1 MMQRYFIVFSYDGA
15 AYHGW
20 QVQPN
25 ARTVQQMLEE
35 ALTTLM
41 RTETTVVGAGRTD
54 AGVNAA
60 SMVSHVDLPVDTD
73 TTQLKYKLNRI
84 LPPDIAVSDIL
95 RVKNDAHA
103 RFDAVSRRY
112 CYYVTTAK
120 SPFARRYAYRLT
132 SSVDFEA
139 MNRAAALLPEYTDFT
154 SFSKLHTDV
163 KTNNCKVTF
172 AQWRQTGENE
182 WLFEIEADRFLRNM
196 VRAIVG
202 TLLLVGRGKMTL
214 DGFRAVIENKAR
226 GEAGDSAMGEA
237 LFLVGVEYP
246 ESLFL

>member
-1 MMQRYFIVFSYDGA
+1 MFRYFIYFSYDGA

-25 ARTVQQMLEE
+25 AITVQQVLEE
-35 ALTTLM
+35 ALAKLV
-41 RTETTVVGAGRTD
+41 RQPVPLVGAGRTD

-60 SMVSHVDLPVDTD
+60 CMVAHGDFPCEVDCA
-73 TTQLKYKLNRI
+73 QLVYKLNKI
-84 LPPDIAVSDIL
+84 LPPDIAVSDVR
-95 RVKNDAHA
+95 RVKDDAHA
-103 RFDAVSRRY
+103 RFDALSRRY
-112 CYYVTTAK
+112 NYRVVTAK
-120 SPFARRYAYRLT
+120 SPFARRYACRVLPG
-132 SSVDFEA
+132 VDFEA
-139 MNRAAALLPEYTDFT
+139 MNRAAEILYEYTDFT

-172 AQWRQTGENE
+172 ACWRQVSDNE
-182 WLFEIEADRFLRNM
+182 WVFEIEADRFLRNM

-202 TLLLVGRGKMTL
+202 TLLLVGRGKLTL

-237 LFLVGVEYP
+237 LFLVDVKYP
-246 ESLFL
+246 DDIFL

>member
-1 MMQRYFIVFSYDGA
+1 MFRYFIYFSYDGA

-25 ARTVQQMLEE
+25 AITVQQVLEE
-35 ALTTLM
+35 ALAKLV
-41 RTETTVVGAGRTD
+41 RQPVPLVGAGRTD

-60 SMVSHVDLPVDTD
+60 CMVAHGDFPCEVDCA
-73 TTQLKYKLNRI
+73 QLVYKLNKI
-84 LPPDIAVSDIL
+84 LPPDIAVSYVR
-95 RVKNDAHA
+95 RVKDDAHA
-103 RFDAVSRRY
+103 RFDALSRRY
-112 CYYVTTAK
+112 NYRVVTAK
-120 SPFARRYAYRLT
+120 SPFARRYACRVLPG
-132 SSVDFEA
+132 VDFEA
-139 MNRAAALLPEYTDFT
+139 MNRAAEILYEYTDFT

-172 AQWRQTGENE
+172 ARWRQVSDNE
-182 WLFEIEADRFLRNM
+182 WVFEIEADRFLRNM

-202 TLLLVGRGKMTL
+202 TLLLVGRGKLTL

-237 LFLVGVEYP
+237 LFLVDVKYP
-246 ESLFL
+246 DDIFL

>member
-1 MMQRYFIVFSYDGA
+1 MFRYFIYFSYDGA

-25 ARTVQQMLEE
+25 AITVQQVLEE
-35 ALTTLM
+35 ALAKLV
-41 RTETTVVGAGRTD
+41 RQPVPLVGAGRTD

-60 SMVSHVDLPVDTD
+60 CMVAHGDFPAELDTR
-73 TTQLKYKLNRI
+73 QLVYKLNKI
-84 LPPDIAVSDIL
+84 LPPDIAVSDVR
-95 RVKNDAHA
+95 RVKDDAHA
-103 RFDAVSRRY
+103 RFDAFSRRY
-112 CYYVTTAK
+112 NYRVVTAK
-120 SPFARRYAYRLT
+120 SPFARKYACR
-132 SSVDFEA
+132 VMPGIDFDA
-139 MNRAAALLPEYTDFT
+139 MNRAASVLYGYTDFT

-172 AQWRQTGENE
+172 AQWRQVGECE
-182 WLFEIEADRFLRNM
+182 WVFEIEADRFLRNM

-237 LFLVGVEYP
+237 LFLVDVKYP
-246 ESLFL
+246 DTIFL

>member
-1 MMQRYFIVFSYDGA
+1 MFRYFIYFSYDGA

-25 ARTVQQMLEE
+25 AITVQQVLEE
-35 ALTTLM
+35 ALAKLL
-41 RTETTVVGAGRTD
+41 RQPVPLVGAGRTD

-60 SMVSHVDLPVDTD
+60 CMVAHGDFPCEVDCA
-73 TTQLKYKLNRI
+73 QLVYKLNKI
-84 LPPDIAVSDIL
+84 LPPDIAVSGVR
-95 RVKNDAHA
+95 RVKDDAHA
-103 RFDAVSRRY
+103 RFDALSRRY
-112 CYYVTTAK
+112 NYRVVTAK
-120 SPFARRYAYRLT
+120 SPFVRRYACRVLPG
-132 SSVDFEA
+132 VDFEA
-139 MNRAAALLPEYTDFT
+139 MNRAAEILYEYTDFT

-172 AQWRQTGENE
+172 ARWRQVGDNE
-182 WLFEIEADRFLRNM
+182 WVFEIEADRFLRNM

-202 TLLLVGRGKMTL
+202 TLLLVGRGKLTL

-237 LFLVGVEYP
+237 LFLVDVKYP
-246 ESLFL
+246 DDIFL

>member
-1 MMQRYFIVFSYDGA
+1 MFRYFIYFSYDGA

-25 ARTVQQMLEE
+25 AITVQQVLEE
-35 ALTTLM
+35 ALAKLV
-41 RTETTVVGAGRTD
+41 RQPVPLVGAGRTD

-60 SMVSHVDLPVDTD
+60 CMVAHGDFPCEADCA
-73 TTQLKYKLNRI
+73 QLVYKLNKI
-84 LPPDIAVSDIL
+84 LPPDIAVSDVR
-95 RVKNDAHA
+95 RVKDDAHA
-103 RFDAVSRRY
+103 RFDALSRRY
-112 CYYVTTAK
+112 NYRLVTAK
-120 SPFARRYAYRLT
+120 SPFARRYACRVLPG
-132 SSVDFEA
+132 VDFEA
-139 MNRAAALLPEYTDFT
+139 MNRAAEILYEYTDFT

-172 AQWRQTGENE
+172 ARWRQVGDNE
-182 WLFEIEADRFLRNM
+182 WVFEIEADRFLRNM

-202 TLLLVGRGKMTL
+202 TLLLVGRGKLTL

-237 LFLVGVEYP
+237 LFLVDVKYP
-246 ESLFL
+246 DDIFL